1 MSDTHDV
8 TISGFD
14 LDRLES
20 ELAEAKN
27 QRDRLAVICGELI
40 AAVRV
45 NSMRDTFRGA
55 THNQVEEWLKQWVD
69 RLAAVKGV
77 KGGNDE

>member
-27 QRDRLAVICGELI
+27 QRDRLAE
-40 AAVRV
+40 AAHYMRQ
-45 NSMRDTFRGA
+45 SMKDDPCMWNYAIDFYESTI
-55 THNQVEEWLKQWVD
+55 NQIKQ
-69 RLAAVKGV
+69 
-77 KGGNDE
+77 NDE